1 LGIVNSRTPII
12 TTVHPLQIV
21 DQKIPLKPHDISLD
35 FIVTPNETIKCKKK
49 SRSPKGIYWDYLDQE
64 KIEAIP
70 LLKKLKTRL
79 GD

>member
-1 LGIVNSRTPII
+1 M
-12 TTVHPLQIV
+12 QIV